1 MIDDTTPDDA
11 TSDDDER
18 HRDRPP
24 VDSGAPHVGPPKTW
38 ASGLPAVI
46 ATAKHVVRDSG
57 PIRGARALKLLN
69 QPDGFDCPSCAWPDP
84 EGHRSF
90 AEFCEN
96 GAKAAASEAMH
107 RTIGADFFAAHSVA
121 DLAAQ
126 SDHWHDRQG
135 RLAEPMLLDHGDDH
149 YRPVSWDDAFE
160 LIAAELHQLADPN
173 DAIFYTSGRTSNEAA
188 FLYQLFVRHFGTNNL
203 PDCSNMCHE
212 SSGAAL
218 GAAIGVGKGTVALD
232 DIHAADTI
240 ICVGQ
245 NPGTNHPR
253 MLAALETAVHNGASI
268 VAINPLKEA
277 GLMGFAHPQKVR
289 GLLGRT
295 TDLAG
300 QYLQVRVNGD
310 MALFRGLAKA
320 IIERGAVDEQFVTDH
335 TSGVEDYRTL
345 VAATDWNVI
354 EEMSG
359 VTQPEIEQLA
369 DTVIQGQRRLVT
381 CWAMGLTQ
389 HHNAVDTI
397 RELVNVHL
405 LLGAI
410 GRPGAGL
417 CPVRGHSN
425 VQGDRTMGIFE
436 RMPVDFHD
444 RLDAVFAFESPRAPG
459 HDTADAI
466 VAMHDAPGKVF
477 VALGGNFA
485 QASPDTDF
493 TARALRNCALTV
505 HVSTKLNRSHL
516 VPGQRALILP
526 CLGRS
531 EVDERRTGPQFVTTE
546 NSMGIVERS
555 QGKLAPASP
564 HLRSEVAIV
573 AGIASATLGDTPT
586 IRWQSL
592 ADDYSK
598 IRDLVEQVVPGFENY
613 EDRAAIDGGFTLPN
627 GAKNRTWSTPT
638 GRATFGAAALSV
650 FEPTD
655 PRRLVLQTSRS
666 HDQFNTT
673 IYGLDDRYRGL
684 RGNRRVIYLN
694 AADMAVRGI
703 QAMDAVDLTSYWT
716 GDGGRIEERTA
727 ERFVAVPYDM
737 PAGTAMAYFPEAN
750 SLVPIGSTAE
760 VSGTPTSK
768 SVEIDVALSTTC
780 GTRSTTCGARSTTRG
795 TRPTS

>member
-1 MIDDTTPDDA
+1 MSDDTTREDPRSGAVADG
-11 TSDDDER
+11 
-18 HRDRPP
+18 HGDRPP
-24 VDSGAPHVGPPKTW
+24 VDAGSPRVGAPKAW
-38 ASGLPAVI
+38 ASGLPAVVS
-46 ATAKHVVRDSG
+46 TAKHVVRDSG
-57 PIRGARALKLLN
+57 PIRGVRALKLLN

-84 EGHRSF
+84 DGHRSF

-96 GAKAAASEAMH
+96 GAKAAASEAMPQ
-107 RTIGADFFAAHSVA
+107 TIGAEFFAAHSVA

-126 SDHWHDRQG
+126 TDYWHDRQG
-135 RLAEPMLLDHGDDH
+135 RLAEPMLLDAGDDH
-149 YRPVSWDDAFE
+149 YRPVTWNDAFE
-160 LIAAELHQLADPN
+160 LIAAELHQLSDPN

-188 FLYQLFVRHFGTNNL
+188 FLYQLFVRHLGTNNL

-218 GAAIGVGKGTVALD
+218 GAAIGIGKGTVSLD

-253 MLAALETAVHNGASI
+253 MLAALETAVQRGATI

-277 GLMGFAHPQKVR
+277 GLLGFAHPQRPR

-300 QYLQVRVNGD
+300 QYLQPRVNGD
-310 MALFRGLAKA
+310 MALFRGVAKA
-320 IIERGAVDEQFVTDH
+320 IIERGAVDEDFVAEH
-335 TSGVEDYRTL
+335 TRGIEDYHAL
-345 VAATDWNVI
+345 VASTDWGVV
-354 EEMSG
+354 ETMSG
-359 VTQPEIEQLA
+359 VQRAEIERLA
-369 DTVIQGQRRLVT
+369 DTLMRGERRLVT

-389 HHNAVDTI
+389 HRNAVDTI
-397 RELVNVHL
+397 REVVNVHL

-436 RMPVDFHD
+436 RMPADFHD
-444 RLDAVFAFESPRAPG
+444 RLDEVFDFRSPRAPG

-466 VAMHDAPGKVF
+466 VAMHDEPGKVF
-477 VALGGNFA
+477 IALGGNFA

-516 VPGQRALILP
+516 VHGQRALILP

-531 EVDERRTGPQFVTTE
+531 EIDERRAGPQFVTTE

-555 QGKLAPASP
+555 QGRLAPPSP
-564 HLRSEVAIV
+564 HLRSEVSIV
-573 AGIASATLGDTPT
+573 AGIAAATVGDTST
-586 IRWQSL
+586 IQWQRL
-592 ADDYSK
+592 ADDYSR
-598 IRDLVEQVVPGFENY
+598 IRDLVERVVPGFDDY
-613 EDRAAIDGGFTLPN
+613 DRRASADGGFSLPN
-627 GAKNRTWSTPT
+627 GAKERIWNTST
-638 GRATFGAAALSV
+638 GRAGFGVAPLSV

-655 PRRLVLQTSRS
+655 PHRLVLQTSRS

-673 IYGLDDRYRGL
+673 IYGLDDRYRGV
-684 RGNRRVIYLN
+684 RGHRRVIYLN
-694 AADMAVRGI
+694 AADMAARGI
-703 QAMDAVDLTSYWT
+703 KAMDTVDITSYWS
-716 GDGGRIEERTA
+716 GDDGVVEERTA
-727 ERFVAVPYDM
+727 ARFVAVPYDM
-737 PAGTAMAYFPEAN
+737 PASTAMAYFPEAN

-768 SVEIDVALSTTC
+768 SVEIDVA
-780 GTRSTTCGARSTTRG
+780 RST
-795 TRPTS
+795 P